1 MVGEGKGVKT
11 VITEI
16 FLNNDMKIYAKHID
30 GTALFHKRFYVVCNF
45 PHPSITNT
53 ISNNLITLLE
63 K

>member
-30 GTALFHKRFYVVCNF
+30 GTAPISQKILCSVQF
-45 PHPSITNT
+45 PTPLDHQY
-53 ISNNLITLLE
+53 NLKQFDYIA
-63 K
+63 